1 MPGWSFRAFGSHTF
15 QFDAFPCYGA
25 GAMNLESNVG
35 ATSSAAAGRPSPERR
50 PVGACG
56 IDFGT
61 SNSAAAIVDGDRSHV
76 LALQDGR
83 QSIPTAVFFSFEDD
97 SVAYGREA
105 MRRHLAHDPGR
116 LMRSLKSILGT
127 SLFEEK
133 TQVRLRRYLFAEI
146 VTGFLRFLRQACAPG
161 MAGEPRRVVL
171 GRPAFFVDDDPEADM
186 RAQRQL
192 ESAAAGAGFTEIAF
206 QFEPIAA
213 ALHYETSVGR
223 EEIALVADIGGGTS
237 DFSVVRVSPQRSLAA
252 DRKADILSC
261 SGIHIGGTDF
271 DRLLSLA
278 KLMPLLGFRTGM
290 KTKNMEVPSWYY
302 HDLSTWHRVNALYD
316 HKVLPD
322 MRRVRREAVE
332 PDKLDRLLDVVKL
345 RKGHELLGRIE
356 DAKIALSARDRAE
369 VALAELSAGLSLD
382 IAATQFEQ
390 AIGPALGKVV
400 AKAREAVQLAGL
412 AAGDINT
419 VFLTGGSSSI
429 PSFKAALAAALP
441 DARMVEG
448 DAFGSVAAGLAL
460 DAERKFGGTR

>member
-1 MPGWSFRAFGSHTF
+1 
-15 QFDAFPCYGA
+15 
-25 GAMNLESNVG
+25 MNLESNVG
-35 ATSSAAAGRPSPERR
+35 ATSAAAAGRPSAERR

-146 VTGFLRFLRQACAPG
+146 VTGFLRCAPG

-171 GRPAFFVDDDPEADM
+171 GRPAFFVDDDPQADM

>member
-1 MPGWSFRAFGSHTF
+1 
-15 QFDAFPCYGA
+15 
-25 GAMNLESNVG
+25 MNLESSFG
-35 ATSSAAAGRPSPERR
+35 ATSHAAVGGPSPQQR
-50 PVGACG
+50 PAGACG

-61 SNSAAAIVDGDRSHV
+61 SNSAAAIVDRDRAHV

-127 SLFEEK
+127 TLFEEK
-133 TQVRLRRYLFAEI
+133 TQVRMRRYPFADI
-146 VTGFLRFLRQACAPG
+146 VAGFLRFLRHACAPG
-161 MAGEPRRVVL
+161 MSGEPCRVVL
-171 GRPAFFVDDDPEADM
+171 GRPAFFVDDDPDADM

-192 ESAAAGAGFTEIAF
+192 ESAAASAGFTEIAF

-213 ALHYETSVGR
+213 ALHYERSVTR

-278 KLMPLLGFRTGM
+278 RLMPLFGFRTKM

-302 HDLSTWHRVNALYD
+302 HDLATWHRVNALYD

-332 PDKLDRLLDVVKL
+332 PDKIDRCSTSSDFARAMNCSAASRTPRSRCL
-345 RKGHELLGRIE
+345 RGSAPRSRSRNCRSACRSISPWRSSSKR
-356 DAKIALSARDRAE
+356 SARRSERSSPRRARPCNSR
-369 VALAELSAGLSLD
+369 ASRR
-382 IAATQFEQ
+382 AT
-390 AIGPALGKVV
+390 
-400 AKAREAVQLAGL
+400 
-412 AAGDINT
+412 
-419 VFLTGGSSSI
+419 S
-429 PSFKAALAAALP
+429 
-441 DARMVEG
+441 
-448 DAFGSVAAGLAL
+448 
-460 DAERKFGGTR
+460 TRCS

>member
-1 MPGWSFRAFGSHTF
+1 
-15 QFDAFPCYGA
+15 
-25 GAMNLESNVG
+25 MNLESSG
-35 ATSSAAAGRPSPERR
+35 ATSHAAVGGPSPQRR
-50 PVGACG
+50 PAGACG

-61 SNSAAAIVDGDRSHV
+61 SNSAAAIVDRDRAHV

-83 QSIPTAVFFSFEDD
+83 QSIPTAVFFSFDDD

-127 SLFEEK
+127 TLFEEK
-133 TQVRLRRYLFAEI
+133 TQVRLRRYPFAEI
-146 VTGFLRFLRQACAPG
+146 VAGFLRFLRRACAPG
-161 MAGEPRRVVL
+161 IGGEPCRVVL

-186 RAQRQL
+186 QAQRQL
-192 ESAAAGAGFTEIAF
+192 ESAAASAGFTEIAF

-213 ALHYETSVGR
+213 ALHYERSVSR

-278 KLMPLLGFRTGM
+278 RLMPLFGFRTKM

-332 PDKLDRLLDVVKL
+332 PDKIDLLLEVVKL

-356 DAKIALSARDRAE
+356 DAKIALSTRERTE
-369 VALAELSAGLSLD
+369 IALAELSERWSLE
-382 IAATQFEQ
+382 IGVAQFEG
-390 AIGPALGKVV
+390 AIGPAIGKVV

-412 AAGDINT
+412 MAGDIDT
-419 VFLTGGSSSI
+419 VFLTGGSSGI
-429 PSFKAALAAALP
+429 PCFKTALATAVP
-441 DARMVEG
+441 NARMVEG

-460 DAERKFGGTR
+460 DAERKFGRAR

>member
-1 MPGWSFRAFGSHTF
+1 
-15 QFDAFPCYGA
+15 
-25 GAMNLESNVG
+25 MNLESNVG
-35 ATSSAAAGRPSPERR
+35 ATSGAAAGGAPSKQRAA
-50 PVGACG
+50 GACG

-61 SNSAAAIVDGDRSHV
+61 SNSAAAIADRDRSHV
-76 LALQDGR
+76 LALQEGR

-97 SVAYGREA
+97 SIAYGREA

-127 SLFEEK
+127 TLFEEK
-133 TQVRLRRYLFAEI
+133 TQVRLRRYMFAEI
-146 VTGFLRFLRQACAPG
+146 VAGFLRFLRQSCASG
-161 MAGEPRRVVL
+161 MGGEPRRVVL
-171 GRPAFFVDDDPEADM
+171 GRPAFFVDDDPKADM
-186 RAQRQL
+186 QAQRQL
-192 ESAAAGAGFTEIAF
+192 ESAAVAAGFTDIEF

-213 ALHYETSVGR
+213 ALHYEASVAR

-237 DFSVVRVSPQRSLAA
+237 DFSVVRVSPQRSRAA

-278 KLMPLLGFRTGM
+278 RLMPLLGFRSKM
-290 KTKNMEVPSWYY
+290 KTKNMEVPSWYF

-356 DAKIALSARDRAE
+356 DAKIALSARERAE
-369 VALAELSAGLSLD
+369 IALAELSAGLSLE
-382 IAATQFEQ
+382 IAVAQLEQ

-400 AKAREAVQLAGL
+400 AKAGEAVQLAGL
-412 AAGDINT
+412 KPGDINT
-419 VFLTGGSSSI
+419 VFLTGGSSGI
-429 PSFKAALAAALP
+429 PSFKAALAAAVP
-441 DARMVEG
+441 DARVVEG